1 MNKTLLSTAVVLAAL
16 ALTLQAAPAKSV
28 HKIAGGAYQKAA
40 VQGCMNQ
47 WLFNGVWRLRV
58 TGVDP
63 ITDGS
68 WSGYGVNVQLRNGTH
83 GTVELGN
90 TGVGGRGQNV
100 QLLTSDGNAMTL
112 NDLAYQQL
120 GYRDVVQGGSLNGQ
134 FKYHFPAGA
143 DTNVKPQKFILQID
157 PHDSTKAHYS
167 MPDPSFRVNLVC
179 SK

>member
-1 MNKTLLSTAVVLAAL
+1 MNKILLPGAL
-16 ALTLQAAPAKSV
+16 ALAVIAMAVQPAPAKTI
-28 HKIAGGAYQKAA
+28 HKIAGGAYQKAS
-40 VQGCMNQ
+40 VEGCMNQ

-58 TGVDP
+58 TGVEP

-68 WSGYGVNVQLRNGTH
+68 WAGYGVNNGTH
-83 GTVELGN
+83 GTIELGN

-112 NDLAYQQL
+112 NDIAYQQL

-143 DTNVKPQKFILQID
+143 DTAVKPQKFILQID
-157 PHDSTKAHYS
+157 PHDSSKAHYS
-167 MPDPSFRVNLVC
+167 MPDPSFRVDLTC

>member
-1 MNKTLLSTAVVLAAL
+1 MNKSLFNGAVALAIL
-16 ALTLQAAPAKSV
+16 ALTTQGAPAKQS
-28 HKIAGGAYQKAA
+28 HKIAGGSYQKAS
-40 VQGCMNQ
+40 VEGCMNQ

-58 TGVDP
+58 TGVEP

-68 WSGYGVNVQLRNGTH
+68 WTGYGVNVQLRNGTH
-83 GTVELGN
+83 GTIELGN

-112 NDLAYQQL
+112 NELAYQQL
-120 GYRDVVQGGSLNGQ
+120 GYRDVVQGGTLNGQ
-134 FKYHFPAGA
+134 LKYHFPAGA
-143 DTNVKPQKFILQID
+143 DTTVKPQKFILQID

-167 MPDPSFRVNLVC
+167 MTDPSFRVNITC